1 MTIAIAINGEG
12 MGHAARCTCLARR
25 LQRDHRVV
33 IWAPRSVLSFLRQNL
48 PDVSFHHLPLLA
60 LSKRKHRI
68 CMLPTVARN
77 AGLVLALPRVVR
89 KLRRQLEQQG
99 VDGVISDYE
108 PFLSRAAIGLG
119 LPVVT
124 FCHQAVLDRYP
135 DFSPEGMTARLLN
148 RFMIPLRTS
157 RVVSSSFFDG
167 DVGPLIRQELL
178 RQPLQQNGHVVVYA
192 SRSIRAELLPALAQ
206 NRGVDFRLFPDSSRD
221 YVSELTSARAIIA
234 PAGHQTLSEALCLNK
249 PVLTFPQPGQ
259 NEQQLNARMA
269 ARTGRAT
276 VGNIDNA
283 ATDIAL
289 FLERLEVFPF
299 HAPDPDVR
307 FLLRDDTE
315 RAAELIVRLLS
326 LRYPAKCWPKRSSSP
341 IGAAASF

>member
-1 MTIAIAINGEG
+1 

-33 IWAPRSVLSFLRQNL
+33 IWAPRSVLDFLRQNL

-60 LSKRKHRI
+60 LTKKKHRI
-68 CMLPTVARN
+68 CMLPTATRN
-77 AGLVLALPRVVR
+77 AGLVLSLPRVVH
-89 KLRRQLEQQG
+89 KLRRQLKQHG
-99 VDGVISDYE
+99 IDGVISDYE

-135 DFSPEGMTARLLN
+135 DFSAAGMIARLLN
-148 RFMIPLRTS
+148 RFMIPQRVS

-167 DVGPLIRQELL
+167 DVGPLIREELL
-178 RQPLQQNGHVVVYA
+178 RQPRLQNGHVLVYA
-192 SRSIRAELLPALAQ
+192 SKSIRAELLPALAQ
-206 NRGVDFRLFPDSSRD
+206 HPDFDFRLFPDSSRD

-269 ARTGRAT
+269 VRSGLAMMGDITT
-276 VGNIDNA
+276 A
-283 ATDIAL
+283 AADIAM
-289 FLERLEVFPF
+289 FLERLDDFPF
-299 HAPDPDVR
+299 AAADPDVR

-315 RAAELIVRLLS
+315 RAAEVMVRLLS
-326 LRYPAKCWPKRSSSP
+326 LRSPADRWPKRSSSS